1 MKLKSW
7 IKLVEIKIGFWTS
20 SKLQSAF
27 YPIYPHLPLPF
38 PQTYMKGGWVF
49 QYQDQTTWWLT
60 THTVLTGSILHHPHS
75 LHRKK
80 CYTNKYSKSQKCCPK
95 SVLDNEPKT
104 IETLH
109 QSGLNVFGKT
119 SFTRKG
125 ELNLVT
131 LKQQRN

>member
-7 IKLVEIKIGFWTS
+7 IKLAEIKIGFWTS
-20 SKLQSAF
+20 YKLQSAF
-27 YPIYPHLPLPF
+27 YPIYISI
-38 PQTYMKGGWVF
+38 YI
-49 QYQDQTTWWLT
+49 
-60 THTVLTGSILHHPHS
+60 TVCFLSSAFYPHS